1 VKKAAPNLPA
11 SVRQRL
17 LNRAKENRQDFG
29 MLLTNYA
36 LERFL
41 YRLSVSRHRDSFVL
55 KGALLLQLWTSEV
68 YRPTRDLDLLGEL
81 PGPAKGYRKI
91 FAEVCGEKVEDD
103 GLTFLADTIRVEK
116 IRDDEAY
123 EGVRVLLEARLA
135 NARIPLQIDVGFGDV
150 ITPAPVEV
158 EYPTLLPF
166 PAAKMRA
173 YPKESVVAEKFEA
186 VIKLGMANS
195 RMKDFYDL
203 WVMAGR
209 FEFRSPVLAEALSA
223 TFARR
228 ETVLPAS
235 RPLAFMPEFSASPP
249 KQTQWRAFLRKSG
262 LEADAS
268 LQDVTTALGEFLMP
282 IVEGILRKRTIP
294 LLWRPGG
301 PWKGSPAD

>member
-1 VKKAAPNLPA
+1 VTLLP
-11 SVRQRL
+11 
-17 LNRAKENRQDFG
+17 
-29 MLLTNYA
+29 
-36 LERFL
+36 
-41 YRLSVSRHRDSFVL
+41 
-55 KGALLLQLWTSEV
+55 
-68 YRPTRDLDLLGEL
+68 
-81 PGPAKGYRKI
+81 
-91 FAEVCGEKVEDD
+91 
-103 GLTFLADTIRVEK
+103 DTIRVEK
-116 IRDDEAY
+116 IRDEEDY

-150 ITPAPVEV
+150 VTPDPIEV
-158 EYPTLLPF
+158 EYPTLLTF

-186 VIKLGMANS
+186 IVKLGMANS

-209 FEFRSPVLAEALSA
+209 FEFHSSVLADALAA

-235 RPLAFMPEFSASPP
+235 RPVAFRPEFSAIPA

-268 LQDVTTALGEFLMP
+268 LQDVVKALDEFLMP
-282 IVEGILRKRTIP
+282 VVDGILNTQMIVSS
-294 LLWRPGG
+294 WRRGG
-301 PWKGSPAD
+301 PWKASPAK